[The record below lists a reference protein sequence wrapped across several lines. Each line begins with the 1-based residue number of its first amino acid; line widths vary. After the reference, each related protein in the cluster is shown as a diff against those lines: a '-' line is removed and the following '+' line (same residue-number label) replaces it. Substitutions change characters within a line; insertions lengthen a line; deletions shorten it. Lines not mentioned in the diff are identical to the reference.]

1 MSDTTNLTAKQV
13 QTDFIALLRGSSL
26 EAAVSGSVYRDG
38 YRPRDS
44 RLEDIVVAFTTGT
57 AAQVDS
63 GVVTLNIFVPDI
75 ADSDGTLVE
84 DGART
89 AELEAAAQTWFD
101 GLSGGGAG
109 DYLLSLRQTIY
120 TEAEPETH
128 EHFVS
133 VRLGYR
139 YFAN

>member
-1 MSDTTNLTAKQV
+1 MSDSTNLTAKRV

-26 EAAVSGSVYRDG
+26 EAAVTGSVYRAG

-44 RLEDIVVAFTTGT
+44 RLEDIVVTFTSGT

-63 GVVTLNIFVPDI
+63 GVVTLNIFVPDLE
-75 ADSDGTLVE
+75 DSDGTFVE

-89 AELEAAAQTWFD
+89 AELEAAAQEWFD
-101 GLSGGGAG
+101 GLSRGGAG
-109 DYLLSLRQTIY
+109 DYLVSLRQTIY
-120 TEAEPETH
+120 TEAEPQTR

-139 YFAN
+139 YYSD